1 MMKKNILKTLLT
13 LFALL
18 LFPGGAWADAS
29 WNFTSTPSTD
39 VSALKADVAG
49 WTYETKNNRYANK
62 LAVAD
67 AQLAANG
74 QTLTMT
80 AGLYFTATTA
90 GNIRVDV
97 NKRLGLNGSDIV
109 VRIPNLTAGAT
120 VKVNFGSSSK
130 GKERSLRLTNLS
142 ETAFSSSSNTG
153 ADCSATVTADGDV
166 TLTTTG
172 GVYLFSIS
180 VTEKGGTSTGTKADV
195 SDHAVA
201 FDSQANQALITNSNS
216 SLKYYNT
223 ADITKI
229 AVDKDTLYVC
239 GSDWQDVYYTPK
251 NVSFAK
257 ASGNSTGGKVS
268 NEDGKVEITE
278 AKGWLESAYVK
289 FKKLGDCTLYHV
301 YIKGGDFASYTRI
314 DSMLVRSYG
323 DTYRADM
330 VGLKAGNYDMM
341 VVPVSKG
348 KELAANANEATAMT
362 VLNYDRSGFA
372 HLNNAGV
379 GAYND
384 DGSLKSDAR
393 VIYVTAQTAKTVTC
407 EVKTGSKATN
417 VTTFTGLQ
425 AILDAYQKGYET
437 RPLDVRFIGLVE
449 KADLDAVSSSSEG
462 LQIKGKA
469 AYSNLFITLEG
480 IGDDATL
487 RGFGL
492 LLRNA
497 ANVELRNFAIMRCMD
512 DCVSIDTDN
521 KFIWVHHLD
530 FFYGQKG
537 SDADQV
543 KGDGTTDIK
552 GDSQYITVAY
562 NHYFDS
568 GKSSLCGMTSESG
581 PNYIDYHHNW
591 FDHSD
596 SRHPRVRTMSVHV
609 WNNYY
614 DGCAKYGVG
623 ATSGSSVFVESNYFR
638 ATKDPML
645 ISQQGTDAKGG
656 GTFSGETGGMIKSYG
671 NVYADKGSS
680 SNFTPITQ
688 HESAASFDCY
698 EVAARDEQVP
708 GSVKALVGGTAYNNF
723 DTNSTL
729 MYTYKPAAAT
739 QVPAVVTGWTGAGR
753 LGKGDFKW
761 TFSSSDDSSYTINAA
776 LSTAI
781 DSYQSKMVGI
791 SAE

>member
-1 MMKKNILKTLLT
+1 MNTHNLNTLL
-13 LFALL
+13 LLLALL
-18 LFPGGAWADAS
+18 LLPGWAWADTS

-39 VSALKADVAG
+39 QSALKADEAG
-49 WTYETKNNRYANK
+49 WTYDTKNKRYANNQ
-62 LAVAD
+62 AVAD
-67 AQLAANG
+67 AQLVANG

-80 AGLYFTATTA
+80 AGLYFTAKGA

-97 NKRLGLNGSDIV
+97 NKRLGLNGSGIV
-109 VRIPNLTAGAT
+109 VRIPNLKAGAT
-120 VKVNFGSSSK
+120 VRLNFASSSK
-130 GKERSLRLTNLS
+130 STERFLNLTNLS
-142 ETAFSSSSNTG
+142 ETTFSSSSNTG
-153 ADCSATVTADGDV
+153 ADYSATVTADGDV
-166 TLTTTG
+166 TLTTAG
-172 GVYLFSIS
+172 GVYLYSIT
-180 VTEKGGTSTGTKADV
+180 VTDGGGTSTGTKADV

-223 ADITKI
+223 ADIAKI

-239 GSDWQDVYYTPK
+239 GTDWQDVYYTPK

-257 ASGNSTGGKVS
+257 ASGSSTGGKVS

-301 YIKGGDFASYTRI
+301 YIRGGDFASYTRI

-323 DTYRADM
+323 GTYRADM
-330 VGLKAGNYDMM
+330 VGLKAGNYDMR

-348 KELAANANEATAMT
+348 KELETNANEATAMT

-372 HLNNAGV
+372 HLDNTGV

-393 VIYVTAQTAKTVTC
+393 VIYVTAQTAKTVAC
-407 EVKTGSKATN
+407 EVKTGSKPAN
-417 VTTFTGLQ
+417 VNTFTGLQ

-462 LQIKGKA
+462 LQIKGKK

-708 GSVKALVGGTAYNNF
+708 GSVKVLVGGTAYNNF

-761 TFSSSDDSSYTINAA
+761 TFSASDDSSYTINAA

>member
-1 MMKKNILKTLLT
+1 MKKNILKTLLT

-348 KELAANANEATAMT
+348 KELETNANEATAMT

-723 DTNSTL
+723 DTNSTP

-739 QVPAVVTGWTGAGR
+739 QVPAEVTGWTGAGR

>member
-1 MMKKNILKTLLT
+1 MKKNILKTLLT

-18 LFPGGAWADAS
+18 LFPGWAWADVS
-29 WNFTSTPSTD
+29 WNFISTPSADKT
-39 VSALKADVAG
+39 ALKGGASSD
-49 WTYETKNNRYANK
+49 TK
-62 LAVAD
+62 
-67 AQLAANG
+67 
-74 QTLTMT
+74 
-80 AGLYFTATTA
+80 
-90 GNIRVDV
+90 
-97 NKRLGLNGSDIV
+97 S
-109 VRIPNLTAGAT
+109 
-120 VKVNFGSSSK
+120 
-130 GKERSLRLTNLS
+130 
-142 ETAFSSSSNTG
+142 
-153 ADCSATVTADGDV
+153 
-166 TLTTTG
+166 
-172 GVYLFSIS
+172 
-180 VTEKGGTSTGTKADV
+180 DV

-239 GSDWQDVYYTPK
+239 GTDWQDVYYTPK
-251 NVSFAK
+251 NVSLAK
-257 ASGNSTGGKVS
+257 ASGSSTGGKVS

-348 KELAANANEATAMT
+348 KELETNANEATAMT

-372 HLNNAGV
+372 HLDNTGV

-393 VIYVTAQTAKTVTC
+393 VIYVTAQTAKTVAC
-407 EVKTGSKATN
+407 EVKTGSKPAN
-417 VTTFTGLQ
+417 VNTFTGLQ

-671 NVYADKGSS
+671 NVYADKGLS

-761 TFSSSDDSSYTINAA
+761 TFSSSDDSSYAINAA
-776 LSTAI
+776 LSAAI

>member
-1 MMKKNILKTLLT
+1 MKRHILNTLL
-13 LFALL
+13 LLIALL
-18 LFPGGAWADAS
+18 LLPGWAWADVS
-29 WNFTSTPSTD
+29 WNFISTPSADKT
-39 VSALKADVAG
+39 ALKGGASSD
-49 WTYETKNNRYANK
+49 TK
-62 LAVAD
+62 
-67 AQLAANG
+67 
-74 QTLTMT
+74 
-80 AGLYFTATTA
+80 
-90 GNIRVDV
+90 
-97 NKRLGLNGSDIV
+97 S
-109 VRIPNLTAGAT
+109 
-120 VKVNFGSSSK
+120 
-130 GKERSLRLTNLS
+130 
-142 ETAFSSSSNTG
+142 
-153 ADCSATVTADGDV
+153 
-166 TLTTTG
+166 
-172 GVYLFSIS
+172 
-180 VTEKGGTSTGTKADV
+180 DV

-257 ASGNSTGGKVS
+257 ASGSSTGGKVS

-301 YIKGGDFASYTRI
+301 YIRGGDFASYTRI

-348 KELAANANEATAMT
+348 KELVENANEATAMT

-372 HLNNAGV
+372 HLDNTGV

-393 VIYVTAQTAKTVTC
+393 VLYVTAQTAKTVTC
-407 EVKTGSKATN
+407 EVKTGSKATS

-469 AYSNLFITLEG
+469 AYSYLYITLEG

-671 NVYADKGSS
+671 NVYADKGLS
-680 SNFTPITQ
+680 SNFTPVTQ

>member
-1 MMKKNILKTLLT
+1 MKKNILKTLLT

-39 VSALKADVAG
+39 VSALKADGAG
-49 WTYETKNNRYANK
+49 WTYEAKNNRYANK

-80 AGLYFTATTA
+80 AGLYFTGTTA

-130 GKERSLRLTNLS
+130 DNERSLKLTNLS

-201 FDSQANQALITNSNS
+201 FDSQANQALVTNSNS

-239 GSDWQDVYYTPK
+239 GTDWQDVYYTPK
-251 NVSFAK
+251 NVGFAK
-257 ASGNSTGGKVS
+257 ASGSSTGGKVS

-289 FKKLGDCTLYHV
+289 FKKFGDCTLYHV

-348 KELAANANEATAMT
+348 KELETNANEATAMT

-372 HLNNAGV
+372 HLDNTGV

-425 AILDAYQKGYET
+425 AILDAYQKGYEK

-462 LQIKGKA
+462 LQIKGKT

-671 NVYADKGSS
+671 NVYADKGLS

-698 EVAARDEQVP
+698 EVATRDEQVP

>member
-1 MMKKNILKTLLT
+1 MKTYHPNTLLL

-18 LFPGGAWADAS
+18 LLPGWAWADAS

-39 VSALKADVAG
+39 KAALKADATG
-49 WTYETKNNRYANK
+49 WTYTAKNNRYANNQ
-62 LAVAD
+62 AVAD

-74 QTLTMT
+74 QTLMM
-80 AGLYFTATTA
+80 ASGLYFTANTA
-90 GNIRVDV
+90 GDIRVDV
-97 NKRLGLNGSDIV
+97 NKRLGLNGAGIV

-120 VKVNFGSSSK
+120 VKVSFGSSSS
-130 GKERSLRLTNLS
+130 GTERSLTLTNLS
-142 ETAFSSSSNTG
+142 ETAFAGSSNTG
-153 ADCSATVTADGDV
+153 TDYSATVVADGDV

-172 GVYLFSIS
+172 GVYLFSIM
-180 VTEKGGTSTGTKADV
+180 VTDGGGSSSGTKADV

-201 FDSQANQALITNSNS
+201 FDSQANQALITNSDN

-223 ADITKI
+223 ADIAKMTI
-229 AVDKDTLYVC
+229 DKDTLYVR

-251 NVSFAK
+251 NVCFAK
-257 ASGNSTGGKVS
+257 ASGSNTGGKVS

-278 AKGWLESAYVK
+278 AKGWLESTYMK
-289 FKKLGDCTLYHV
+289 FKKFGDCTLYHV
-301 YIKGGDFASYTRI
+301 YIKGGDYTDYTRI

-323 DTYRADM
+323 DFYRVDM
-330 VGLKAGNYDMM
+330 VGLKAGSYDMK

-348 KELAANANEATAMT
+348 KELEANANEATAMT
-362 VLNYDRSGFA
+362 VQNYDRSGFA
-372 HLNNAGV
+372 HLNNTGV

-407 EVKTGSKATN
+407 EVKTGSKAANMTQC
-417 VTTFTGLQ
+417 TGLQ

-449 KADLDAVSSSSEG
+449 KVDLDAISSSSEG
-462 LQIKGKA
+462 LQIKGKNA
-469 AYSNLFITLEG
+469 CSNLYITLEG

-497 ANVELRNFAIMRCMD
+497 ANVEMRNFAIMRCMD

-568 GKSSLCGMTSESG
+568 GKSSLCGMTSESE
-581 PNYIDYHHNW
+581 PNYIDYNHNW

-623 ATSGSSVFVESNYFR
+623 ATTGSSVFVENNYFR

-645 ISQQGTDAKGG
+645 ISQQGTDAKGE

-680 SNFTPITQ
+680 FNFTPITQ
-688 HESAASFDCY
+688 HESATSFDCY
-698 EVAARDEQVP
+698 EVASRDEQVP
-708 GSVKALVGGTAYNNF
+708 ADVKALVDGTTYNNF

-729 MYTYKPAAAT
+729 MYTYKPDAAT
-739 QVPAVVTGWTGAGR
+739 QVPAVVMGWTGAGR
-753 LGKGDFKW
+753 LGKGDFRW
-761 TFSSSDDSSYTINAA
+761 TFTSSDDSSYAINAA
-776 LSTAI
+776 LSAAI
-781 DSYQSKMVGI
+781 DGYQSKMVGI

>member
-1 MMKKNILKTLLT
+1 MKRHILNTLLL

-18 LFPGGAWADAS
+18 LLPGWAWADAS

-39 VSALKADVAG
+39 EAALKADG
-49 WTYETKNNRYANK
+49 TNWTYTTKNNRYANNQS
-62 LAVAD
+62 VAD
-67 AQLAANG
+67 AQLTANG

-80 AGLYFTATTA
+80 SGLYFTSNAA

-97 NKRLGLNGSDIV
+97 NKRLGLNGAGIV
-109 VRIPNLTAGAT
+109 VRIPNLTAGST
-120 VKVNFGSSSK
+120 VKVNFGSSLK
-130 GKERSLRLTNLS
+130 DTERSLKLTNLS
-142 ETAFSSSSNTG
+142 ESTFSSSSNTG
-153 ADCSATVTADGDV
+153 EDFSVTVNADGEV

-172 GVYLFSIS
+172 GVYLFSIT
-180 VTEKGGTSTGTKADV
+180 VTEKGGSSSDTKADI

-201 FDSQANQALITNSNS
+201 FDSQANQALITNSNG

-223 ADITKI
+223 ADIAKI
-229 AVDKDTLYVC
+229 AIDKDTLYVR

-257 ASGNSTGGKVS
+257 ATGSNTSGKVS
-268 NEDGKVEITE
+268 NEDSKVEITE

-289 FKKLGDCTLYHV
+289 FKKFGDYTLYHV
-301 YIKGGDFASYTRI
+301 YIRGGDFASYTRI

-323 DTYRADM
+323 ETYRADM
-330 VGLKAGNYDMM
+330 VGLKAGNYDMK
-341 VVPVSKG
+341 VVPVSKDQ
-348 KELAANANEATAMT
+348 EMEANANEATDMT
-362 VLNYDRSGFA
+362 VQNYDRSGFA
-372 HLNNAGV
+372 HFDNTGV

-384 DGSLKSDAR
+384 EGSLKSDAR

-417 VTTFTGLQ
+417 VATCTGLQ
-425 AILDAYQKGYET
+425 AIIDAYQKGYET

-449 KADLDAVSSSSEG
+449 KSDLDAISSSSEG
-462 LQIKGKA
+462 LQIKGKN
-469 AYSNLFITLEG
+469 AYSNLYITLEG

-492 LLRNA
+492 LLKNA

-512 DCVSIDTDN
+512 DCVSLDTDN

-537 SDADQV
+537 SDADQA

-552 GDSQYITVAY
+552 DDSQYITVAY

-568 GKSSLCGMTSESG
+568 GKSSLCGMKSESG

-623 ATSGSSVFVESNYFR
+623 ATTGASVFVESNYFR

-645 ISQQGTDAKGG
+645 ISQQGTDAKGI

-671 NVYADKGSS
+671 NVYADKGAS
-680 SNFTPITQ
+680 SNYTPVTQ
-688 HESAASFDCY
+688 HESATSFDCY
-698 EVAARDEQVP
+698 EVASRDEQVP
-708 GSVKALVGGTAYNNF
+708 GSVKTLVGGTTYNNF

-729 MYTYKPAAAT
+729 MYTYKPDAAT

-753 LGKGDFKW
+753 LDKGDFKW
-761 TFSSSDDSSYTINAA
+761 TFTSSDDSSYAINAA
-776 LSTAI
+776 LSAAI

>member
-1 MMKKNILKTLLT
+1 MKKNILKTLLT

-18 LFPGGAWADAS
+18 LFPGWAWADAS

-39 VSALKADVAG
+39 VSALKADGAG

-80 AGLYFTATTA
+80 AGLYFTGTTA

-130 GKERSLRLTNLS
+130 GNERSLKLTNLS

-180 VTEKGGTSTGTKADV
+180 VTEKSGTSTGTKADV

-229 AVDKDTLYVC
+229 AVDKDTLYVR
-239 GSDWQDVYYTPK
+239 GTDWQDVYYTPK

-257 ASGNSTGGKVS
+257 ASGSSTGGKVS

-348 KELAANANEATAMT
+348 KELETNANEATAMT

-372 HLNNAGV
+372 HLDNTGV

-425 AILDAYQKGYET
+425 AILDAYQKGYEK

-492 LLRNA
+492 LLRNV

-723 DTNSTL
+723 DTNSKL

-761 TFSSSDDSSYTINAA
+761 AFSASDDSSYTINAA
-776 LSTAI
+776 LSAAI

>member
-1 MMKKNILKTLLT
+1 MKRHILNTLL
-13 LFALL
+13 LLIALL
-18 LFPGGAWADAS
+18 LLPGWAWADVS
-29 WNFTSTPSTD
+29 WNFISTPSADKT
-39 VSALKADVAG
+39 ALKGGASSD
-49 WTYETKNNRYANK
+49 TK
-62 LAVAD
+62 
-67 AQLAANG
+67 
-74 QTLTMT
+74 
-80 AGLYFTATTA
+80 
-90 GNIRVDV
+90 
-97 NKRLGLNGSDIV
+97 S
-109 VRIPNLTAGAT
+109 
-120 VKVNFGSSSK
+120 
-130 GKERSLRLTNLS
+130 
-142 ETAFSSSSNTG
+142 
-153 ADCSATVTADGDV
+153 
-166 TLTTTG
+166 
-172 GVYLFSIS
+172 
-180 VTEKGGTSTGTKADV
+180 DV

-239 GSDWQDVYYTPK
+239 GTDWQDVYYMPK

-257 ASGNSTGGKVS
+257 ASGNSTGGKIS

-301 YIKGGDFASYTRI
+301 YIRGGDFASYTRI

-348 KELAANANEATAMT
+348 KELETNANEATAMT

-372 HLNNAGV
+372 HLDNTGV

-469 AYSNLFITLEG
+469 AYSNLYITLEG

-568 GKSSLCGMTSESG
+568 GKSSLCGMTGESG

-671 NVYADKGSS
+671 NVYADKGLS

-688 HESAASFDCY
+688 HESSTSFDCY

-761 TFSSSDDSSYTINAA
+761 TFSSSDDSSYAINAA
-776 LSTAI
+776 LSAAI

>member
-1 MMKKNILKTLLT
+1 MKKNILKTLLT

-18 LFPGGAWADAS
+18 LFPGWAWADAS

-80 AGLYFTATTA
+80 AGLYFTSTTA

-130 GKERSLRLTNLS
+130 GNERSLKLTNLS

-239 GSDWQDVYYTPK
+239 GTDWQDVYYMPK

-257 ASGNSTGGKVS
+257 ASGNSTGGKIS
-268 NEDGKVEITE
+268 NGEGKVEITE

-314 DSMLVRSYG
+314 DSMLVRNYG

-348 KELAANANEATAMT
+348 KELAENANEATAMT

-372 HLNNAGV
+372 HLDNTGV

-568 GKSSLCGMTSESG
+568 GKSSLCGMTSESE

-656 GTFSGETGGMIKSYG
+656 GIFSGETGGMIKSYG

-729 MYTYKPAAAT
+729 MYTYKPTAAT

-761 TFSSSDDSSYTINAA
+761 TFSASDDSSYTINAA
-776 LSTAI
+776 LSAAI

>member
-1 MMKKNILKTLLT
+1 MKRHILNTLL
-13 LFALL
+13 LLIALL
-18 LFPGGAWADAS
+18 LLPGWAWADVS
-29 WNFTSTPSTD
+29 WNFISTPSADKT
-39 VSALKADVAG
+39 ALKGGASSD
-49 WTYETKNNRYANK
+49 TK
-62 LAVAD
+62 
-67 AQLAANG
+67 
-74 QTLTMT
+74 
-80 AGLYFTATTA
+80 
-90 GNIRVDV
+90 
-97 NKRLGLNGSDIV
+97 S
-109 VRIPNLTAGAT
+109 
-120 VKVNFGSSSK
+120 
-130 GKERSLRLTNLS
+130 
-142 ETAFSSSSNTG
+142 
-153 ADCSATVTADGDV
+153 
-166 TLTTTG
+166 
-172 GVYLFSIS
+172 
-180 VTEKGGTSTGTKADV
+180 DV

-257 ASGNSTGGKVS
+257 ASGSSTGGKVS

-301 YIKGGDFASYTRI
+301 YIRGGDFASYTRI

-348 KELAANANEATAMT
+348 KELVENANEATAMT

-372 HLNNAGV
+372 HLDNTGV

-407 EVKTGSKATN
+407 EVKTGSKATS

-469 AYSNLFITLEG
+469 AYSYLYITLEG

-671 NVYADKGSS
+671 NVYADKGLS
-680 SNFTPITQ
+680 SNFTPVTQ

>member
-1 MMKKNILKTLLT
+1 MNTHNLNTLL
-13 LFALL
+13 LLLALL
-18 LFPGGAWADAS
+18 LLPGWAWADTS

-39 VSALKADVAG
+39 QSALKADEAG
-49 WTYETKNNRYANK
+49 WTYDTKNKRYANNQ
-62 LAVAD
+62 AVAD
-67 AQLAANG
+67 AQLVANG
-74 QTLTMT
+74 QTLMMT
-80 AGLYFTATTA
+80 AGLYFTAKGA

-97 NKRLGLNGSDIV
+97 NKRLGLNGSGIV
-109 VRIPNLTAGAT
+109 VRIPNLKAGAT
-120 VKVNFGSSSK
+120 VRLNFASSSK
-130 GKERSLRLTNLS
+130 STERFLNLTNLS
-142 ETAFSSSSNTG
+142 ETTFSSSSNTG
-153 ADCSATVTADGDV
+153 ADYSATVTADGDV
-166 TLTTTG
+166 TLTTAG
-172 GVYLFSIS
+172 GVYLYSIT
-180 VTEKGGTSTGTKADV
+180 VTDGGGTSIGTKADV
-195 SDHAVA
+195 SDHAVP
-201 FDSQANQALITNSNS
+201 FDSQANQALIINSNS

-223 ADITKI
+223 ADIVKMAI
-229 AVDKDTLYVC
+229 DKDTLYVR
-239 GSDWQDVYYTPK
+239 GADWQDVYYTPK

-257 ASGNSTGGKVS
+257 AMGSNTGGKVS

-289 FKKLGDCTLYHV
+289 FKKFGDCTLYHV

-323 DTYRADM
+323 DSYRADM
-330 VGLKAGNYDMM
+330 VGLKAGSYDMK

-348 KELAANANEATAMT
+348 VELTANANEATTMT
-362 VLNYDRSGFA
+362 VQNYDRSGFA
-372 HLNNAGV
+372 HLDNEGV

-384 DGSLKSDAR
+384 DGTLKANAR
-393 VIYVTAQTAKTVTC
+393 VIYVTSETAKTVTC
-407 EVKTGSKATN
+407 EVQTGSKATN
-417 VTTFTGLQ
+417 MTTCTGLQ

-462 LQIKGKA
+462 LQIKGKN
-469 AYSNLFITLEG
+469 AYSNLCITLEG
-480 IGDDATL
+480 IGDDATVC
-487 RGFGL
+487 GFGF

-521 KFIWVHHLD
+521 KYIWLHHLD

-537 SDADQV
+537 SDADQA

-552 GDSQYITVAY
+552 DDSQFITVAY
-562 NHYFDS
+562 NHYFDT
-568 GKSSLCGMTSESG
+568 GKSSLCGMKSESG
-581 PNYIDYHHNW
+581 PNYIDYNHNW

-623 ATSGSSVFVESNYFR
+623 ATTGSSVFVESNYFR

-671 NVYADKGSS
+671 NVYADKGTS
-680 SNFTPITQ
+680 SNYTPITQ
-688 HESAASFDCY
+688 HESATSFDCY
-698 EVAARDEQVP
+698 EVASRDEQVP
-708 GSVKALVGGTAYNNF
+708 GSVKALVGGTVYDNF
-723 DTNSTL
+723 DTNSSL
-729 MYTYKPAAAT
+729 MYRYSPDAAT
-739 QVPAVVTGWTGAGR
+739 RVPAVVTGWTGAGR
-753 LGKGDFKW
+753 LGKGDFRW
-761 TFSSSDDSSYTINAA
+761 TFTASDDSSYAMNDA
-776 LSTAI
+776 LAKAI
-781 DSYQSKMVGI
+781 DNYQSKLVGI

>member
-1 MMKKNILKTLLT
+1 MKTYHPNTLLL

-18 LFPGGAWADAS
+18 LLPGWAWADAS

-39 VSALKADVAG
+39 KAALKADATG
-49 WTYETKNNRYANK
+49 WTYTAKNNRYANNQ
-62 LAVAD
+62 AVAD

-74 QTLTMT
+74 QTLMM
-80 AGLYFTATTA
+80 ASGLYFTANTA
-90 GNIRVDV
+90 GDIRVDV
-97 NKRLGLNGSDIV
+97 NKRLGLNGAGIV

-120 VKVNFGSSSK
+120 VKVSFGSSSS
-130 GKERSLRLTNLS
+130 GTERSLTLTNLS
-142 ETAFSSSSNTG
+142 ETAFASSSNTG
-153 ADCSATVTADGDV
+153 TDYSATVVADGDV

-172 GVYLFSIS
+172 GVYLFSIM
-180 VTEKGGTSTGTKADV
+180 VTDGGGSSSGTKADV

-201 FDSQANQALITNSNS
+201 FDSQANQALITNSDN

-223 ADITKI
+223 ADIAKMTI
-229 AVDKDTLYVC
+229 DKDTLYVR

-251 NVSFAK
+251 NVCFAK
-257 ASGNSTGGKVS
+257 ASGSNTGGKVS

-289 FKKLGDCTLYHV
+289 FKKFGDCTLYHV
-301 YIKGGDFASYTRI
+301 YIKGGDYTDYTRI

-323 DTYRADM
+323 DFYRVDM
-330 VGLKAGNYDMM
+330 VGLKAGSYDMK

-348 KELAANANEATAMT
+348 KELEANANEATAMT
-362 VLNYDRSGFA
+362 VQNYDRSGFA
-372 HLNNAGV
+372 HLNNTGV

-393 VIYVTAQTAKTVTC
+393 VIYVTAQTAKTVIC
-407 EVKTGSKATN
+407 EVKTGSKAANMTQC
-417 VTTFTGLQ
+417 TGLQ

-449 KADLDAVSSSSEG
+449 KVDLDAISSSSEG
-462 LQIKGKA
+462 LQIKGKNA
-469 AYSNLFITLEG
+469 CSNLYITLEG

-497 ANVELRNFAIMRCMD
+497 ANVEMRNFAIMRCMD

-568 GKSSLCGMTSESG
+568 GKSSLCGMTSESE
-581 PNYIDYHHNW
+581 PNYIDYNHNW

-623 ATSGSSVFVESNYFR
+623 ATTGSSVFVESNYFR

-645 ISQQGTDAKGG
+645 ISQQGTDAKGE

-680 SNFTPITQ
+680 FNFTPITQ
-688 HESAASFDCY
+688 YESATSFDCY
-698 EVAARDEQVP
+698 EVALRDEQVP
-708 GSVKALVGGTAYNNF
+708 ADVKALVDGTTYNNF

-729 MYTYKPAAAT
+729 MYTYKPDAAT
-739 QVPAVVTGWTGAGR
+739 QVPAVVMGWTGAGR
-753 LGKGDFKW
+753 LGKGDFRW
-761 TFSSSDDSSYTINAA
+761 TFTSSDDSSYAINAA
-776 LSTAI
+776 LSAAI

>member
-1 MMKKNILKTLLT
+1 
-13 LFALL
+13 
-18 LFPGGAWADAS
+18 
-29 WNFTSTPSTD
+29 
-39 VSALKADVAG
+39 
-49 WTYETKNNRYANK
+49 
-62 LAVAD
+62 
-67 AQLAANG
+67 
-74 QTLTMT
+74 
-80 AGLYFTATTA
+80 
-90 GNIRVDV
+90 
-97 NKRLGLNGSDIV
+97 
-109 VRIPNLTAGAT
+109 
-120 VKVNFGSSSK
+120 
-130 GKERSLRLTNLS
+130 
-142 ETAFSSSSNTG
+142 
-153 ADCSATVTADGDV
+153 
-166 TLTTTG
+166 
-172 GVYLFSIS
+172 
-180 VTEKGGTSTGTKADV
+180 
-195 SDHAVA
+195 
-201 FDSQANQALITNSNS
+201 
-216 SLKYYNT
+216 
-223 ADITKI
+223 
-229 AVDKDTLYVC
+229 
-239 GSDWQDVYYTPK
+239 
-251 NVSFAK
+251 
-257 ASGNSTGGKVS
+257 
-268 NEDGKVEITE
+268 
-278 AKGWLESAYVK
+278 
-289 FKKLGDCTLYHV
+289 
-301 YIKGGDFASYTRI
+301 
-314 DSMLVRSYG
+314 
-323 DTYRADM
+323 
-330 VGLKAGNYDMM
+330 
-341 VVPVSKG
+341 
-348 KELAANANEATAMT
+348 
-362 VLNYDRSGFA
+362 
-372 HLNNAGV
+372 
-379 GAYND
+379 
-384 DGSLKSDAR
+384 
-393 VIYVTAQTAKTVTC
+393 VTC

-425 AILDAYQKGYET
+425 AILDAYQKGYEK

-568 GKSSLCGMTSESG
+568 GKSSLCGMTGESR

-680 SNFTPITQ
+680 SNFTPVTQ
-688 HESAASFDCY
+688 HESTTSFDCY

-708 GSVKALVGGTAYNNF
+708 GSVKVLVGGTAYNNF

-739 QVPAVVTGWTGAGR
+739 QVPAEVTGWTGAGR

-761 TFSSSDDSSYTINAA
+761 TFISSDDSSYAINAA
-776 LSTAI
+776 LSAAI

>member
-1 MMKKNILKTLLT
+1 MNTHNLNTLL
-13 LFALL
+13 LLLALL
-18 LFPGGAWADAS
+18 LLPGWAWADTS

-39 VSALKADVAG
+39 QSALKADEAG
-49 WTYETKNNRYANK
+49 WTYDTKNKRYANNQ
-62 LAVAD
+62 AVAD
-67 AQLAANG
+67 AQLVANG

-80 AGLYFTATTA
+80 AGLYFTAKGA

-97 NKRLGLNGSDIV
+97 NKRLGLNGSGIV
-109 VRIPNLTAGAT
+109 VRIPNLKAGAT
-120 VKVNFGSSSK
+120 VRLNFASSSK
-130 GKERSLRLTNLS
+130 STERFLNLTNLS
-142 ETAFSSSSNTG
+142 ETTFSSSSNTG
-153 ADCSATVTADGDV
+153 ADYSATVTADGDV
-166 TLTTTG
+166 TLTTAG
-172 GVYLFSIS
+172 GVYLYSIT
-180 VTEKGGTSTGTKADV
+180 VTDGGGTSTGTKADV

-223 ADITKI
+223 ADIAKI

-239 GSDWQDVYYTPK
+239 GTDWQDVYYTPK

-257 ASGNSTGGKVS
+257 ASGSSTGGKVS

-301 YIKGGDFASYTRI
+301 YIRGGDFASYTRI

-323 DTYRADM
+323 GTYRADM

-348 KELAANANEATAMT
+348 KELETNANEATAMT

-372 HLNNAGV
+372 HLDNTGV

-407 EVKTGSKATN
+407 EVKTGSKPAN
-417 VTTFTGLQ
+417 VNTFTGLQ

-462 LQIKGKA
+462 LQIKGKK

-698 EVAARDEQVP
+698 EVAARDEQVS
-708 GSVKALVGGTAYNNF
+708 GSVKVLVGGTAYNNF

-761 TFSSSDDSSYTINAA
+761 TFSASDDSSYTINAA

>member
-1 MMKKNILKTLLT
+1 MKRHILNTLLL

-18 LFPGGAWADAS
+18 LLPGWAWADAS

-39 VSALKADVAG
+39 EAALKADG
-49 WTYETKNNRYANK
+49 TNWTYTTKNNRYANNQ
-62 LAVAD
+62 AVAD
-67 AQLAANG
+67 AQLTANG

-80 AGLYFTATTA
+80 SGLYFTSNAA

-97 NKRLGLNGSDIV
+97 NKRLGLNGAGIV
-109 VRIPNLTAGAT
+109 VHIPNLTAGST
-120 VKVNFGSSSK
+120 VKVNFGSSLRDT
-130 GKERSLRLTNLS
+130 ERSLKLTNLS
-142 ETAFSSSSNTG
+142 ESTFSSSSNTG
-153 ADCSATVTADGDV
+153 EDFSATVNADGEV

-172 GVYLFSIS
+172 GVYLFSIT
-180 VTEKGGTSTGTKADV
+180 VTEKGGSSSDTKADI

-201 FDSQANQALITNSNS
+201 FDSQANQALITNSNG

-229 AVDKDTLYVC
+229 AIDKDTVYVH

-257 ASGNSTGGKVS
+257 ATGSNTSGKVS

-289 FKKLGDCTLYHV
+289 FKKFSDYTLYHV

-323 DTYRADM
+323 ETYRADM
-330 VGLKAGNYDMM
+330 VGLKAGNYDMK

-348 KELAANANEATAMT
+348 QEMEANANEATDMT
-362 VLNYDRSGFA
+362 VQNYDRSGFA
-372 HLNNAGV
+372 HLDNTGV

-384 DGSLKSDAR
+384 EGSLKSDAR
-393 VIYVTAQTAKTVTC
+393 VIYVTAQMAKTVTC

-417 VTTFTGLQ
+417 VATCTGLQ
-425 AILDAYQKGYET
+425 AIIDAYQKGYET

-449 KADLDAVSSSSEG
+449 KSDLDAISSSSEG
-462 LQIKGKA
+462 LQIKGKN
-469 AYSNLFITLEG
+469 AYSNLYITLEG

-537 SDADQV
+537 SDADQA

-552 GDSQYITVAY
+552 DDSQYITVAY

-568 GKSSLCGMTSESG
+568 GKSSLCGMKSESG

-623 ATSGSSVFVESNYFR
+623 ATTGASVFVESNYFR

-645 ISQQGTDAKGG
+645 ISQQGTDAKGI

-671 NVYADKGSS
+671 NVYADKGAS
-680 SNFTPITQ
+680 SNYTPVTQ
-688 HESAASFDCY
+688 HESATSFDCY
-698 EVAARDEQVP
+698 EVASRDEQVP
-708 GSVKALVGGTAYNNF
+708 GSVKTLVGGTTYNNF

-729 MYTYKPAAAT
+729 MYTYKPDAAT

-753 LGKGDFKW
+753 LDKGDFKW
-761 TFSSSDDSSYTINAA
+761 TFTSSDDSSYAINAA
-776 LSTAI
+776 LSAAI

>member
-1 MMKKNILKTLLT
+1 MKKNILKTLLT

-18 LFPGGAWADAS
+18 LFPGWAWADAS

-39 VSALKADVAG
+39 VSALKADGAG

-80 AGLYFTATTA
+80 AGLYFTSTTA

-130 GKERSLRLTNLS
+130 GKERSLKLTNLS

-172 GVYLFSIS
+172 GVYLFSIL
-180 VTEKGGTSTGTKADV
+180 VTEEGGTSTGTKADV

-201 FDSQANQALITNSNS
+201 FDSQANQALITNSNG

-229 AVDKDTLYVC
+229 AIDKDTLYVC
-239 GSDWQDVYYTPK
+239 GTDWQDVYYTPK

-257 ASGNSTGGKVS
+257 ASGSSTGGKIS

-348 KELAANANEATAMT
+348 KELAENANEATAMT

-372 HLNNAGV
+372 HLDNTGV

-425 AILDAYQKGYET
+425 SILDAYQKGYET

-469 AYSNLFITLEG
+469 TYSNLFITLEG

-698 EVAARDEQVP
+698 EVASRDEQVP
-708 GSVKALVGGTAYNNF
+708 GSVKALVGGTAYDNF

-739 QVPAVVTGWTGAGR
+739 QVPAEVTGWTGAGR

>member
-1 MMKKNILKTLLT
+1 MKRHILNTLL
-13 LFALL
+13 LLIALL
-18 LFPGGAWADAS
+18 LLPGWAWADVS
-29 WNFTSTPSTD
+29 WNFISTPSADKT
-39 VSALKADVAG
+39 ALKGGASSD
-49 WTYETKNNRYANK
+49 TK
-62 LAVAD
+62 
-67 AQLAANG
+67 
-74 QTLTMT
+74 
-80 AGLYFTATTA
+80 
-90 GNIRVDV
+90 
-97 NKRLGLNGSDIV
+97 S
-109 VRIPNLTAGAT
+109 
-120 VKVNFGSSSK
+120 
-130 GKERSLRLTNLS
+130 
-142 ETAFSSSSNTG
+142 
-153 ADCSATVTADGDV
+153 
-166 TLTTTG
+166 
-172 GVYLFSIS
+172 
-180 VTEKGGTSTGTKADV
+180 DV

-229 AVDKDTLYVC
+229 AVDKDTLYVR
-239 GSDWQDVYYTPK
+239 GTDWQDVYYTPK

-257 ASGNSTGGKVS
+257 ASGSSTGGKVS

-301 YIKGGDFASYTRI
+301 YIRGGDFASYTRI

-348 KELAANANEATAMT
+348 KELVENANEATAMT

-372 HLNNAGV
+372 HLDNTGV

-469 AYSNLFITLEG
+469 AYSNLYITLEG

-671 NVYADKGSS
+671 NVYADKGLS
-680 SNFTPITQ
+680 SNFTPVTQ

>member
-1 MMKKNILKTLLT
+1 MKRHILNTLL
-13 LFALL
+13 LLIALL
-18 LFPGGAWADAS
+18 LLPGWAWADVS
-29 WNFTSTPSTD
+29 WNFTSTPSADKT
-39 VSALKADVAG
+39 ALKGGAS
-49 WTYETKNNRYANK
+49 
-62 LAVAD
+62 
-67 AQLAANG
+67 
-74 QTLTMT
+74 
-80 AGLYFTATTA
+80 
-90 GNIRVDV
+90 
-97 NKRLGLNGSDIV
+97 SD
-109 VRIPNLTAGAT
+109 
-120 VKVNFGSSSK
+120 
-130 GKERSLRLTNLS
+130 
-142 ETAFSSSSNTG
+142 
-153 ADCSATVTADGDV
+153 
-166 TLTTTG
+166 
-172 GVYLFSIS
+172 
-180 VTEKGGTSTGTKADV
+180 TKADV

-201 FDSQANQALITNSNS
+201 FDSQANQALITNSNG

-239 GSDWQDVYYTPK
+239 GTDWQDVYYTPK

-257 ASGNSTGGKVS
+257 ASGNSTGGKIS

-289 FKKLGDCTLYHV
+289 FKKFGDCTLYHV

-348 KELAANANEATAMT
+348 KELAENANEATTMA

-372 HLNNAGV
+372 HLDNTGV

-407 EVKTGSKATN
+407 EVKTGSKAAN

-425 AILDAYQKGYET
+425 AILDAYQKGYEK

-449 KADLDAVSSSSEG
+449 KADLDAISSSSEG
-462 LQIKGKA
+462 LQIKGKK

-568 GKSSLCGMTSESG
+568 GKSSLCGMTGESG

-671 NVYADKGSS
+671 NVYADKGAIP
-680 SNFTPITQ
+680 NYTPITQ
-688 HESAASFDCY
+688 HESPTSFDCY

-761 TFSSSDDSSYTINAA
+761 TFISSDDSSYAINAA
-776 LSTAI
+776 LSAAI

>member
-1 MMKKNILKTLLT
+1 MKTYHPNTLLL

-18 LFPGGAWADAS
+18 LLPGWAWADAS

-39 VSALKADVAG
+39 KAALKADATG
-49 WTYETKNNRYANK
+49 WTYTAKNNRYANNQ
-62 LAVAD
+62 AVAD

-74 QTLTMT
+74 QTLMM
-80 AGLYFTATTA
+80 ASGLYFTANTA
-90 GNIRVDV
+90 GDIRVDV
-97 NKRLGLNGSDIV
+97 NKRLGLNGAGIV

-120 VKVNFGSSSK
+120 VKVSFGSSSS
-130 GKERSLRLTNLS
+130 GTERSLTLTNLS
-142 ETAFSSSSNTG
+142 ETAFASSSNTG
-153 ADCSATVTADGDV
+153 TDYSATVVADGDV

-172 GVYLFSIS
+172 GVYLFSIM
-180 VTEKGGTSTGTKADV
+180 VTDGGGSSSGTKADV

-201 FDSQANQALITNSNS
+201 FDSQANQALITNSDN

-223 ADITKI
+223 ADIAKMTI
-229 AVDKDTLYVC
+229 DKDTLYVR

-251 NVSFAK
+251 NVCFAK
-257 ASGNSTGGKVS
+257 ASGSNTGGKVS

-278 AKGWLESAYVK
+278 AKGWLESTYMK
-289 FKKLGDCTLYHV
+289 FKKFGDCTLYHV
-301 YIKGGDFASYTRI
+301 YIKGGDYTDYTRI

-323 DTYRADM
+323 DFYRVDM
-330 VGLKAGNYDMM
+330 VGLKAGSYDMK

-348 KELAANANEATAMT
+348 KELEANANEATAMT
-362 VLNYDRSGFA
+362 VQNYDRSGFA
-372 HLNNAGV
+372 HLNNTGV

-393 VIYVTAQTAKTVTC
+393 VIYVTAQTAKTVIC
-407 EVKTGSKATN
+407 EVKTGSKAANMTQC
-417 VTTFTGLQ
+417 TGLQ

-449 KADLDAVSSSSEG
+449 KVDLDAISSSSEG
-462 LQIKGKA
+462 LQIKGKNA
-469 AYSNLFITLEG
+469 CSNLYITLEG
-480 IGDDATL
+480 IGDDTTL

-497 ANVELRNFAIMRCMD
+497 ANVEMRNFAIMRCMD

-568 GKSSLCGMTSESG
+568 GKSSLCGMTSESE
-581 PNYIDYHHNW
+581 PNYIDYNHNW

-623 ATSGSSVFVESNYFR
+623 ATTGSSVFVESNYFR

-645 ISQQGTDAKGG
+645 ISQQGTDAKGE

-680 SNFTPITQ
+680 FNFTPITQ
-688 HESAASFDCY
+688 HESATSFDCY
-698 EVAARDEQVP
+698 EVASRDEQVP
-708 GSVKALVGGTAYNNF
+708 ADVKALVDGTTYNNF

-729 MYTYKPAAAT
+729 MYTYKPDAAT
-739 QVPAVVTGWTGAGR
+739 QVPAVVMGWTGAGR
-753 LGKGDFKW
+753 LGKGDFRW
-761 TFSSSDDSSYTINAA
+761 TFTSSDDSSYAINAA
-776 LSTAI
+776 LSAAI

>member
-1 MMKKNILKTLLT
+1 MKKNILKTLLT

>member
-1 MMKKNILKTLLT
+1 MNTHNLNTLL
-13 LFALL
+13 LLLALL
-18 LFPGGAWADAS
+18 LLPGWAWADTS

-39 VSALKADVAG
+39 QSALKADG
-49 WTYETKNNRYANK
+49 SHWTYTTKNNRYACNS
-62 LAVAD
+62 AVAD
-67 AQLAANG
+67 AQLSANG

-80 AGLYFTATTA
+80 AGLYFTATAA
-90 GNIRVDV
+90 GAIRVDV
-97 NKRLGLNGSDIV
+97 NKRLGLNGSAIV

-120 VKVNFGSSSK
+120 VKVNFSSSSK
-130 GKERSLRLTNLS
+130 GAERSLKLTNLS
-142 ETAFSSSSNTG
+142 ETAFASSSTSG
-153 ADCSATVTADGDV
+153 ADYSATVTADGDV

-172 GVYLFSIS
+172 GVYLFSIT
-180 VTEKGGTSTGTKADV
+180 VTDGGGTSTGTKADV
-195 SDHAVA
+195 SDHAVP
-201 FDSQANQALITNSNS
+201 FDSQANQALIINSNS

-223 ADITKI
+223 ADIVKMAI
-229 AVDKDTLYVC
+229 DKDTLYVR
-239 GSDWQDVYYTPK
+239 GTDWQDVYYTPK

-257 ASGNSTGGKVS
+257 ATDSNTDGKVS

-289 FKKLGDCTLYHV
+289 FKKFGDCTLYHV
-301 YIKGGDFASYTRI
+301 YIKGGDFAAYTRI

-330 VGLKAGNYDMM
+330 VGLKAGNYDMR

-348 KELAANANEATAMT
+348 KELETNANEATAMT

-372 HLNNAGV
+372 HLDNTGV

-469 AYSNLFITLEG
+469 AYSNLYITLEG

-568 GKSSLCGMTSESG
+568 GKSSLCGMTGESG

-671 NVYADKGSS
+671 NVYADKGTS
-680 SNFTPITQ
+680 SNYTPVTQ
-688 HESAASFDCY
+688 QESATSFDCY
-698 EVAARDEQVP
+698 EVKARDEQVP
-708 GSVKALVGGTAYNNF
+708 ASAKALVGGTTYDNF
-723 DTNSTL
+723 DTNSSL
-729 MYTYKPAAAT
+729 MYRYSPDAAT
-739 QVPAVVTGWTGAGR
+739 RVPAVVTGWTGAGR
-753 LGKGDFKW
+753 LGKGDFRW
-761 TFSSSDDSSYTINAA
+761 TFTSADDSSYAMNDA
-776 LSTAI
+776 LAKAI
-781 DSYQSKMVGI
+781 DNYQSKLVGI